1 MNALI
6 QKLIELQA
14 LDLRAAELRQQIDSL
29 PKRLLQIDQG
39 LKAAKD
45 QLAAA
50 KQRVLDLH
58 KDRKKLELDV
68 EDWRG
73 KIKKYKDQLYQVK
86 SNDAYRALQEE
97 IRNAEAEMGRAE
109 DRLLEEMVGGEDAER
124 AVKEAEIALKEAEAA
139 ASTEREKL
147 MAEKAVVEKDF
158 AEADAAAKERLA
170 QLPGDLVDHYKRI
183 ARRHGGIAVAEVRDE
198 ACSMC
203 SVRVRPHVV
212 QLLRQSG
219 EDEIFHCETCTRILY
234 YTEKPAPAEEKP
246 EASDK
251 PEASVAEAG
260 S

>member
-14 LDLRAAELRQQIDSL
+14 LEQRAGELRHQIDSF
-29 PKRLLQIDQG
+29 PGRILQIEQG
-39 LKAAKD
+39 VKAAHD
-45 QLAAA
+45 AVAAA
-50 KQRVLDLH
+50 KQRLLDLH

-73 KIKKYKDQLYQVK
+73 KIKKYKDQLFQVK
-86 SNDAYRALQEE
+86 SNEAYRALQEE

-124 AVKEAEIALKEAEAA
+124 AVKQAEAA
-139 ASTEREKL
+139 LKQVEVEAAAERAKL
-147 MAEKAVVEKDF
+147 TAEKAGVEEEF
-158 AEADAAAKERLA
+158 AEADADVKSHLA
-170 QLPGDLVDHYKRI
+170 QLPSELVDHYKRI
-183 ARRHGGIAVAEVRDE
+183 ARRHGGVAVAEVHDE

-203 SVRVRPHVV
+203 SVRIRPHLM

-234 YTEKPAPAEEKP
+234 YVEKPAPTEGK
-246 EASDK
+246 S
-251 PEASVAEAG
+251 EASVAEAG